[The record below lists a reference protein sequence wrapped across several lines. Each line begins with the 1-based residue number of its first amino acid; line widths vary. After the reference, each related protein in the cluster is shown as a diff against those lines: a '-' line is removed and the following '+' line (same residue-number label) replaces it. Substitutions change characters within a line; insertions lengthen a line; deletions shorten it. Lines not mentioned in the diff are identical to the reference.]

1 VSYGKLGDVLQA
13 QGKLSEALDAYQ
25 QARVIAKGLAEK
37 DKSNTGWQWDLSST
51 YQNVGEVL
59 EAQGK
64 LDDPLHGAIAYYTQ
78 AIRLDPSQYGAYLGR
93 ANAKQVLADF
103 QGAQNDL
110 IRYVELAPEG
120 RSVQDYPHLFLW
132 LLRSRQGRIAEA
144 NQELSIYLEKR
155 SDGLARDWVTG
166 IAEFLLNKIVEA
178 DFVAAANSLDTEKD
192 RGQHCEA
199 WYYSGM
205 KRLLAGDKKTAANY
219 FRKCLATRES
229 NFDEYIFAQAELK
242 RIGPTK

>member
-1 VSYGKLGDVLQA
+1 
-13 QGKLSEALDAYQ
+13 
-25 QARVIAKGLAEK
+25 
-37 DKSNTGWQWDLSST
+37 
-51 YQNVGEVL
+51 
-59 EAQGK
+59 
-64 LDDPLHGAIAYYTQ
+64 
-78 AIRLDPSQYGAYLGR
+78 
-93 ANAKQVLADF
+93 
-103 QGAQNDL
+103 
-110 IRYVELAPEG
+110 
-120 RSVQDYPHLFLW
+120 
-132 LLRSRQGRIAEA
+132 
-144 NQELSIYLEKR
+144 
-155 SDGLARDWVTG
+155 LARDWATG

-178 DFVAAANSLDTEKD
+178 DFVAAANSPDTEKD